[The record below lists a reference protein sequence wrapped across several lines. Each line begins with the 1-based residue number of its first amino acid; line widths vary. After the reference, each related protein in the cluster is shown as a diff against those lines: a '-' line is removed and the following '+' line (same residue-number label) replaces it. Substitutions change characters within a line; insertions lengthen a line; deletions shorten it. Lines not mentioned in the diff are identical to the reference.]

1 MAPTVSFS
9 LTMTLVIA
17 LRSGVEDAAAL
28 SVPGELMVSGIL
40 NGPRT
45 RDKETMRR
53 GKPADDSRRA
63 LTRSCLRLM
72 GKRPCRRRALPR
84 RETGCCGE
92 IAVYGVTFFNYF
104 KVFIYP

>member
-1 MAPTVSFS
+1 
-9 LTMTLVIA
+9 MTLVIA

-28 SVPGELMVSGIL
+28 SVPGELMDRHSKR
-40 NGPRT
+40 PAHT
-45 RDKETMRR
+45 RQRDHAARQAGGR
-53 GKPADDSRRA
+53 FAA
-63 LTRSCLRLM
+63 RSDEIMSRLM
-72 GKRPCRRRALPR
+72 GKRPCRRRALPQ